1 MWVQCGHLC
10 GLLRSS
16 ASASGC
22 LSATCATLS
31 AIDPKASGQWGQASS
46 FDLNQDFV
54 SSGTTGSAKTA
65 GMLWRWCFLTC
76 LLLCSFEAATRL
88 QKVWSLTQSFCLC
101 LSGRSV
107 TWKNL
112 KVYVEEN
119 KQFIKGGWFSW
130 RAFLISFLIGGRH
143 KLWKWSDLGCTIDTY
158 CCRWCLPLPSACGFC
173 AAWGT
178 ARHWM
183 TCRRGHSCT
192 DQSRTFPIFH
202 QLSSGLSWCA
212 SSNTWNRRL
221 GQIVDWVNQIGG
233 NV

>member
-1 MWVQCGHLC
+1 MILILILILDIWNFDTDTDTFQVENFDTYTIPIRYFELKVSYFRYRYDSIEDLWCSTYCYYLYEGAMWVQCGHLC

-107 TWKNL
+107 SWKNL
-112 KVYVEEN
+112 KIYMEEN
-119 KQFIKGGWFSW
+119 S
-130 RAFLISFLIGGRH
+130 L
-143 KLWKWSDLGCTIDTY
+143 
-158 CCRWCLPLPSACGFC
+158 
-173 AAWGT
+173 
-178 ARHWM
+178 
-183 TCRRGHSCT
+183 
-192 DQSRTFPIFH
+192 
-202 QLSSGLSWCA
+202 
-212 SSNTWNRRL
+212 
-221 GQIVDWVNQIGG
+221 
-233 NV
+233 